1 MTDAVALP
9 QPWYRGLTRHQ
20 WNILLAANL
29 GWLFDGFELYAL
41 FLTVGPAMRSL
52 LDPSQY
58 PQIPAYIGTV
68 VAITLLGWG
77 LGGIVGGVLADYI
90 GRKRTMILAIL
101 AYSITT
107 GLTALSFDW
116 ISYAVFCLK
125 KKNAIG
131 SEWASGSEMMAE
143 MWRD

>member
-1 MTDAVALP
+1 MTDTVATS
-9 QPWYRGLTRHQ
+9 QPWYRGLSRHQ

-52 LDPSQY
+52 LEPSQY

-77 LGGIVGGVLADYI
+77 IGGIVGGVLADYI

-116 ISYAVFCLK
+116 MSFAIFC
-125 KKNAIG
+125 
-131 SEWASGSEMMAE
+131 ASSSASPSARNGRPAL
-143 MWRD
+143 R

>member
-1 MTDAVALP
+1 MSDTVVAS
-9 QPWYRGLTRHQ
+9 QPWYHSLNRSQ

-41 FLTVGPAMRSL
+41 ILTVGPAMRSL

-68 VAITLLGWG
+68 
-77 LGGIVGGVLADYI
+77 VGGVLADYI

-107 GLTALSFDW
+107 GLTAISFDW
-116 ISYAVFCLK
+116 ISFAILRFLVGI
-125 KKNAIG
+125 AIG
-131 SEWASGSEMMAE
+131 SEWATGSVHMAALGPANCP
-143 MWRD
+143 

>member
-1 MTDAVALP
+1 MTDTVATS
-9 QPWYRGLTRHQ
+9 QPWYRGLSRHQ

-41 FLTVGPAMRSL
+41 ILTVGPAMRSL

-77 LGGIVGGVLADYI
+77 IGGIVGGGPAAYI
-90 GRKRTMILAIL
+90 GRQRPRILATL
-101 AYSITT
+101 SHSI
-107 GLTALSFDW
+107 
-116 ISYAVFCLK
+116 
-125 KKNAIG
+125 
-131 SEWASGSEMMAE
+131 
-143 MWRD
+143 